1 MSSFCYMLNVG
12 NRVFLCVFLGLVLIL
27 SHYVYM
33 GSGATCRMPSSGHL
47 SMLKTAG
54 WLFSICRLN
63 FAVLLDRC
71 FVDICST
78 SQYFSYFTNIK
89 LDKRFRFKMD
99 FFLFYDRKPLL
110 YILYYKIFKLGR
122 THLPFMTRVSHYKPW
137 GGALTTLLCNFLIE
151 SQF

>member
-1 MSSFCYMLNVG
+1 MSSFCYMLIVG
-12 NRVFLCVFLGLVLIL
+12 NRVFQCVFLGLVLNL

-33 GSGATCRMPSSGHL
+33 WSGATCRTLSSEHL

-71 FVDICST
+71 LMDISV
-78 SQYFSYFTNIK
+78 FSYFTNIK
-89 LDKRFRFKMD
+89 LDKSIRFKMD

-137 GGALTTLLCNFLIE
+137 GGVLTTLLCNFLIE